1 VSQSPPMADATPS
14 DCERII
20 IVGAGGFGRE
30 VLQWARQTWPEHAG
44 KIAGYLSSD
53 PSKLDGHSTGLPI
66 LGSPDEF
73 APEPFDLLLLAIG
86 IPRTRRQVVDTLQAK
101 GGKFQTL
108 IHPTAI
114 VADNAKVGAGS
125 VICPYSILSDGSV
138 IGRLVLVNYLASV
151 AHDSVIEDFTVM
163 SPYAAVSG
171 NARVGSGAFLGMH
184 ASVAPGVT
192 VGAGVRISSH
202 SWARVDIPENS
213 LVHGNPPVVS
223 PLITL
228 AR

>member
-1 VSQSPPMADATPS
+1 M
-14 DCERII
+14 
-20 IVGAGGFGRE
+20 
-30 VLQWARQTWPEHAG
+30 
-44 KIAGYLSSD
+44 
-53 PSKLDGHSTGLPI
+53 
-66 LGSPDEF
+66 
-73 APEPFDLLLLAIG
+73 
-86 IPRTRRQVVDTLQAK
+86 
-101 GGKFQTL
+101 
-108 IHPTAI
+108 
-114 VADNAKVGAGS
+114 
-125 VICPYSILSDGSV
+125 
-138 IGRLVLVNYLASV
+138 LVNYLASV

-192 VGAGVRISSH
+192 VGAGVRISSQ